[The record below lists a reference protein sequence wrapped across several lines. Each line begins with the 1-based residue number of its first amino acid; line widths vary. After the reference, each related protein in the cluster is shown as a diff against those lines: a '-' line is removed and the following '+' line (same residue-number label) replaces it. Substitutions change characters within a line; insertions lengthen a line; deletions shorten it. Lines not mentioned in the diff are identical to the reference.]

1 MNDVEVQGILKR
13 VGLTEINALLDLGPA
28 IVIVIGKKDKSSSI
42 WTREGIINIPS
53 ALRKITDPTGATD
66 GYIGA
71 FLTAYIKGYN
81 IKTAGM
87 LGAVEA
93 SFVAENFGSQTNLPS
108 WNHLHRRYRLIFG
121 IPLKAPELGRIS

>member
-53 ALRKITDPTGATD
+53 ALRKIKDPTGATD

-71 FLTAYIKGYN
+71 FYAYSYLT
-81 IKTAGM
+81 
-87 LGAVEA
+87 
-93 SFVAENFGSQTNLPS
+93 
-108 WNHLHRRYRLIFG
+108 
-121 IPLKAPELGRIS
+121 